1 MKMAMNEMTEKRYYG
16 KVCDRHPEFN
26 GLRLKR
32 GYECVQCRS
41 NKKKGIPRGA
51 KPDIE
56 AKIESIKHQIDAL
69 DRKRVLLINELRQ
82 ECEKLEAEKD
92 LI

>member
-1 MKMAMNEMTEKRYYG
+1 MALNEMTDKRYYG
-16 KVCDRHPEFN
+16 KICTKHPEFN

-41 NKKKGIPRGA
+41 DKKKGVPRETESN
-51 KPDIE
+51 IE
-56 AKIESIKHQIDAL
+56 ARIESIKHQIDAL
-69 DRKRVLLINELRQ
+69 DKNRVLLINELRQ
-82 ECEKLEAEKD
+82 QHEKLEVEKD